1 MPIAANISD
10 MDAPLL
16 CGLFSRE
23 ISTGL
28 NKDESENSGLLTDI
42 TKPLGVVAWQYV
54 TPYGG
59 SSRISKPLKRASIMR
74 IFEVHL
80 DKRAQKMVE
89 S

>member
-42 TKPLGVVAWQYV
+42 TKPLGVVAWQYL
-54 TPYGG
+54 TPDRGPLK
-59 SSRISKPLKRASIMR
+59 ISKPLKMPLFMR
-74 IFEVHL
+74 LFEVYL
-80 DKRAQKMVE
+80 DK
-89 S
+89 